1 MTPKPIQVMIVD
13 DHQILIDG
21 LKSLLAE
28 SQTVVVV
35 AEANNGDKALEL
47 LAQKQVDVVLMDISM
62 PLMNGWDTTQ
72 LITSDYPGTKVIAL
86 SSYSEKAII
95 LKMIN
100 AGASGFML
108 KNIKKELLLKAIE
121 AVHKGE
127 TFFSSEI
134 STILLEPSQEETFS
148 KPKPISQSLSLLSS
162 REVEVLKLIAHGLS
176 NTDIGEKLFISA
188 NTVKSHRENIMKKLE
203 LHNVVELVRY
213 AIDNKLIQ

>member
-1 MTPKPIQVMIVD
+1 MIVD